1 MSIMVRMNITIPDD
15 VSKELRRVKNKS
27 RFIAQTLREK
37 FIIEQKKAME
47 KKLEESYKK
56 SAQEDSTL
64 VKDWDGVSGDQ
75 AD

>member
-1 MSIMVRMNITIPDD
+1 MVRMNITIPDD

-37 FIIEQKKAME
+37 FIPEHKKAME

-56 SAQEDSTL
+56 SAQEDSAL
-64 VKDWDGVSGDQ
+64 VKDWDAVSGDQ
-75 AD
+75 IDR